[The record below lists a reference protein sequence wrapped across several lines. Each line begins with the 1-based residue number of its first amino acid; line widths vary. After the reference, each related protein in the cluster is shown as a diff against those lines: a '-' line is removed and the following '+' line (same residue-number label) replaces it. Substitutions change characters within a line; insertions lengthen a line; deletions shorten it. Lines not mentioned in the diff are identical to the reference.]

1 MKTFKSFLLD
11 QIDEVAKPKAEG
23 EKKFADAHKVE
34 VTDPTD
40 QKNNSAKVMTKTHSA
55 KHKNDAAPIKEAD
68 MSKGET
74 KMAHTIGKHFAKK
87 GVGDESKGGPYAV
100 ATSMVQDRPEAAKKA
115 YATIKAKSKN
125 EEHETLL
132 TSLYD
137 ELNEENQ
144 EFFMA
149 KLDEDYDRL
158 IEFALS
164 VAEE

>member
-11 QIDEVAKPKAEG
+11 TIDEVAKPKAEG

-40 QKNNSAKVMTKTHSA
+40 QANNSAKVVTKALSA
-55 KHKNDAAPIKEAD
+55 KHKGDPAPVKEAD

-74 KMAHTIGKHFAKK
+74 KMAHTIGKHFEKK
-87 GVGDESKGGPYAV
+87 GVGDKSKGGPYAV
-100 ATSMVQDRPEAAKKA
+100 ATAMVQDKPEAAKKA
-115 YATIKAKSKN
+115 YATIKAKAKN
-125 EEHETLL
+125 EEHEILL

-137 ELNEENQ
+137 DLSESNK
-144 EFFMA
+144 EFLLK
-149 KLDEDYDRL
+149 KLDEDYDKL

-164 VAEE
+164 VVEE